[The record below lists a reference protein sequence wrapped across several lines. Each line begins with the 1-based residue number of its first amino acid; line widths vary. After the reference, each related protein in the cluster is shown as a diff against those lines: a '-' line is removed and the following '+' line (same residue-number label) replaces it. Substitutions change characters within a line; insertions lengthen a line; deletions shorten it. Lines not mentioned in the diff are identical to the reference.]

1 MASRDTDSEKEEFV
15 EFAIWIARRSVQRG
29 VDTLSA
35 VWPSLK
41 LIGERR
47 FLLLRFRP
55 RTVLS
60 LVRNPEHALES
71 ASLPVLAGRH
81 QCLSR
86 INEL

>member
-29 VDTLSA
+29 VDALSA

-60 LVRNPEHALES
+60 LVRNPEHALEECVFACACEQ
-71 ASLPVLAGRH
+71 ASVFVTH
-81 QCLSR
+81 Q
-86 INEL
+86 